1 VILFSREEEEE
12 HDYENSIFLRL
23 MKMEDEE
30 EESSFFSGLMKMDAY
45 EE

>member
-1 VILFSREEEEE
+1 VILFSREEEE
-12 HDYENSIFLRL
+12 HDYENSIFPRL

-30 EESSFFSGLMKMDAY
+30 EESSLFSGLMKMDAY